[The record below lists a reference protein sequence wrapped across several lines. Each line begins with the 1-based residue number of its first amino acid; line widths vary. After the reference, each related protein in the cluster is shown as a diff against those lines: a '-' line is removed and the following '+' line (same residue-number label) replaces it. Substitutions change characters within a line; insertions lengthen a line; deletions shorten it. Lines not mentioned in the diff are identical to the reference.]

1 MTTINQKRQ
10 RFTQRQRRVRSKL
23 HGTAER
29 PRLAVHRSL
38 KHISCQLIDDTTGR
52 TLAAVSDVGI
62 KATGKKADKAK
73 AVGQAIAEAAKK
85 LGITAAVF
93 DRSGYRY
100 HGRLQS
106 LADAARAAGLQ
117 F

>member
-1 MTTINQKRQ
+1 MSTINQKRQ
-10 RFTQRQRRVRSKL
+10 RFSQRQRRVRSKL

-38 KHISCQLIDDTTGR
+38 KHISCQLIDDVTGR
-52 TLAAVSDVGI
+52 TLAAVSDVTI

-73 AVGQAIAEAAKK
+73 AVGQAIAAAAQK
-85 LGITAAVF
+85 LGVTAAVF

-100 HGRLQS
+100 HGRVQS